1 VVLWFGGHAVTQG
14 EVTVGVLVA
23 FLSYVSRFFQPIQEL
38 SRLYTT
44 LQSAMAGGEQ
54 VLNLLDTPLEVK
66 DAPDAI
72 EMPPIRGEI
81 DFEQVSFRYR
91 ADSPEVLHDISL
103 KIESGQRVALVGPTG
118 AGKST
123 IANLVARFY
132 EATEGAVRIDGIDVR
147 AVRQQSLRRQVGVV
161 PQDSFLFAGTI
172 AENIRFGLPDAPDEA
187 LRQAARMAN
196 AHEFIVGLPDGYDT
210 LVLENAANLS
220 VGQRQLVCIA
230 RAVLTDP
237 RILILDEAT
246 ANIDTVSEGLIQ
258 RALESLLAGRTAVI
272 IAHRLSTI
280 QSADCILVV
289 QDGRIVEQGRHEEL
303 LELGGVYRNLYEKQ
317 FKL

>member
-1 VVLWFGGHAVTQG
+1 
-14 EVTVGVLVA
+14 
-23 FLSYVSRFFQPIQEL
+23 
-38 SRLYTT
+38 
-44 LQSAMAGGEQ
+44 
-54 VLNLLDTPLEVK
+54 
-66 DAPDAI
+66 
-72 EMPPIRGEI
+72 
-81 DFEQVSFRYR
+81 
-91 ADSPEVLHDISL
+91 
-103 KIESGQRVALVGPTG
+103 
-118 AGKST
+118 
-123 IANLVARFY
+123 
-132 EATEGAVRIDGIDVR
+132 
-147 AVRQQSLRRQVGVV
+147 
-161 PQDSFLFAGTI
+161 
-172 AENIRFGLPDAPDEA
+172 
-187 LRQAARMAN
+187 MAN